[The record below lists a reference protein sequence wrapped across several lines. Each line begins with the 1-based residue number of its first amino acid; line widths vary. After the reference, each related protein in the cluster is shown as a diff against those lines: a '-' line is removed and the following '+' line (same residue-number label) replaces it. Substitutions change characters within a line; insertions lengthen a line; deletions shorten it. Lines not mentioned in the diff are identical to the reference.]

1 LRHRDRHRAEGIA
14 EVIPL
19 EMCYLGWQESLEQY
33 SRRVEPAAARQPCL
47 VAAPAEVPLRPL
59 LGVCCVIGSA
69 DQMVGG

>member
-1 LRHRDRHRAEGIA
+1 
-14 EVIPL
+14 
-19 EMCYLGWQESLEQY
+19 MCYLGWQESLEQY